1 MKTFKRIIICALC
14 WTTIVGLAIYET
26 NSILQK
32 EYERQSEI
40 ATEAHEKVKF
50 NLDMIKIAV
59 MTEDVDTYETN
70 LTETREQMDIISPLG
85 LIASGQ
91 ADYLNSLDEYA
102 KLLEDKINL
111 LNEIKTAKT
120 NISLLKDKIN
130 ENYGNKD
137 NLTRD
142 LLKQAKDT
150 ILGIKLSA
158 SDYTEEKVLA
168 IVNKVNDT
176 LDGISE
182 KASAL
187 ADCIDTC
194 YKNRI
199 SAINDELAEKMKA
212 FAETVES
219 LNADLEKEYCFDKMD
234 YFKE

>member
-1 MKTFKRIIICALC
+1 MK
-14 WTTIVGLAIYET
+14 IYET

-102 KLLEDKINL
+102 KLLEDKIN
-111 LNEIKTAKT
+111 
-120 NISLLKDKIN
+120 

-187 ADCIDTC
+187 AD
-194 YKNRI
+194 
-199 SAINDELAEKMKA
+199 
-212 FAETVES
+212 
-219 LNADLEKEYCFDKMD
+219 
-234 YFKE
+234 